1 MDSEGFGFRQ
11 LRSLFRDERER
22 RWWWDTDPFLF
33 WSVIGLLSIGVV
45 MVFSSSMTTGLYAYS
60 DPFFFLKRH
69 VAGLI
74 FAFLIFI
81 LASFMELDLL
91 RRFSKKI
98 LVFSFILLVL
108 VFVPG
113 LGREAGGSFRW
124 LVLGFFTFQPSELAK
139 LAIILYMADALVV
152 YPHRAQDFLY
162 GVVPFLVVVG
172 GMCLLV
178 LLEPDLGT
186 SLFLLVITFVMLF
199 LGGRRILHL
208 LLPVIIFIPLG
219 LFLIFFGG
227 NVYWRARIE
236 AFLDPES
243 DPLGRGFHII
253 QSLIAFGSGGMFGRG
268 LGESRQKFF
277 YLPDRHTDFIYA
289 IIGEELGFVGTLTVL
304 TLFGIILWRGWL
316 IARKCQNEFLGLLA
330 MGITA
335 SIFLQAVIN
344 LGAVLKII
352 PITGITLPLVSYG
365 NSSLLVSLIMIGIL
379 FNIAGRE
386 KG

>member
-1 MDSEGFGFRQ
+1 MDSEGVDVHKLKSF
-11 LRSLFRDERER
+11 FRDEKGY
-22 RWWWDTDPFLF
+22 RWWWDTDPLLF

-45 MVFSSSMTTGLYAYS
+45 MVFSSSMTTGLYAYG

-69 VAGLI
+69 AVGLV

-81 LASFMELDLL
+81 PVSFMELNLL
-91 RRFSKKI
+91 RRFSKKF

-108 VFVPG
+108 VFIPG

-124 LVLGFFTFQPSELAK
+124 LVVGFLTFQPSELAK
-139 LAIILYMADALVV
+139 LAIVLYMADALVV

-186 SLFLLVITFVMLF
+186 SLFLLLITFIMLF
-199 LGGRRILHL
+199 LGGRRIMHL
-208 LLPVIIFIPLG
+208 LLPVIILIPLG

-227 NVYWRARIE
+227 NVYWRTRIE

-253 QSLIAFGSGGMFGRG
+253 QSLIAFGSGGILGRG

-289 IIGEELGFVGTLTVL
+289 IIGEELGFVGTSVVL
-304 TLFGIILWRGWL
+304 ILFGMILWRGWH
-316 IARKCQNEFLGLLA
+316 IAKRCQNEFLGLLA
-330 MGITA
+330 MGVTA
-335 SIFLQAVIN
+335 SIFLQAAIN
-344 LGAVLKII
+344 LGSVLKII
-352 PITGITLPLVSYG
+352 PVTGITLPLVSYG
-365 NSSLLVSLIMIGIL
+365 NSSLLITLIMVGIL